1 MKILHC
7 LHQYH
12 PARGGAEWLMKNVS
26 ERLRAAGHEVRVI
39 STNAWSM
46 EDYSVRGCGKSRMRA
61 GEETIGGV
69 PVRRVPFTR
78 AGAAF
83 FRAARA
89 SANRVPLPFGNRVR
103 MRSWGPRSRAYL
115 REILRSVREEGADII
130 AASPLPALNVY
141 YAWKAARRENVP
153 FVMIPCFHT
162 EDRWTYCNPLY
173 FEMMRQAAAVICLTE
188 WEKRFLEE
196 KTGTPAG
203 VFHALGAGID
213 MENDRAESGERVSAS
228 AVREK
233 YGIAER
239 DVILFLGQHAPHKG
253 ILPLIEAMRSVWS
266 EKPETALVIAG
277 NPTAY
282 THTIE
287 ARIRRLKEG
296 ERRRVRLI
304 GKFPDSE
311 KRSIMAACRIF
322 VSVSAFESFGIVFLE
337 AWREKKPVIGC
348 RRGASSRIIEDLR
361 DGLLVPDGDSGALA
375 GAILELLEEGPQAGL
390 MGEAGYQKAV
400 SYTWDNIIERWEK
413 VYENA
418 VRG

>member
-1 MKILHC
+1 
-7 LHQYH
+7 
-12 PARGGAEWLMKNVS
+12 
-26 ERLRAAGHEVRVI
+26 
-39 STNAWSM
+39 
-46 EDYSVRGCGKSRMRA
+46 
-61 GEETIGGV
+61 
-69 PVRRVPFTR
+69 
-78 AGAAF
+78 
-83 FRAARA
+83 
-89 SANRVPLPFGNRVR
+89 
-103 MRSWGPRSRAYL
+103 
-115 REILRSVREEGADII
+115 
-130 AASPLPALNVY
+130 
-141 YAWKAARRENVP
+141 
-153 FVMIPCFHT
+153 
-162 EDRWTYCNPLY
+162 
-173 FEMMRQAAAVICLTE
+173 
-188 WEKRFLEE
+188 
-196 KTGTPAG
+196 
-203 VFHALGAGID
+203 
-213 MENDRAESGERVSAS
+213 
-228 AVREK
+228 
-233 YGIAER
+233 
-239 DVILFLGQHAPHKG
+239 
-253 ILPLIEAMRSVWS
+253 MRSVWS

-400 SYTWDNIIERWEK
+400 SYSWDNIIERWEK